1 MRLFDTESLQTHT
14 LNLRNDQSILTGIE
28 TKTLW
33 FASSSLMTYT
43 KSVALMWGV
52 SLRRGSHEFV
62 RGDSRMADYY
72 GTTINVEWATATSL
86 PKYNF

>member
-1 MRLFDTESLQTHT
+1 
-14 LNLRNDQSILTGIE
+14 
-28 TKTLW
+28 
-33 FASSSLMTYT
+33 MTYT